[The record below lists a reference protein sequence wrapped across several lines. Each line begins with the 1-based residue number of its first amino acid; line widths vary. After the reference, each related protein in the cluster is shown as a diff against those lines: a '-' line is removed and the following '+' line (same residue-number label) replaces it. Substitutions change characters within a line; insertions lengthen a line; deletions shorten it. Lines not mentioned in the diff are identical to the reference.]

1 MASNT
6 HPRTVTN
13 GRQCL
18 CFFGLTVTIDT
29 SFLRYS
35 SFPPPLQHATWADD
49 VVHLEQQPAE
59 PGLEWT
65 YRVVVYTLIRSFW
78 GIL

>member
-6 HPRTVTN
+6 HPRTVTK

-18 CFFGLTVTIDT
+18 CSFGLTITIDIP
-29 SFLRYS
+29 FLSYS
-35 SFPPPLQHATWADD
+35 SFAPPLQHATRAHD
-49 VVHLEQQPAE
+49 VVHLKQQPAE

-65 YRVVVYTLIRSFW
+65 YRVVVYALIKPFW
-78 GIL
+78 VI